1 MASASNESK
10 PLSEKQ
16 IRLMGKLL
24 QRAFLEIRY
33 LGRQGMA
40 EQAADLADAF
50 HNLPTYMF
58 TQEFSWSILREFL
71 EEYQKQYPGPKEHS
85 YFDYLFFLDRI
96 EREADDI
103 D

>member
-1 MASASNESK
+1 MASASNGSK

-40 EQAADLADAF
+40 D
-50 HNLPTYMF
+50 
-58 TQEFSWSILREFL
+58 
-71 EEYQKQYPGPKEHS
+71 
-85 YFDYLFFLDRI
+85 
-96 EREADDI
+96 
-103 D
+103 